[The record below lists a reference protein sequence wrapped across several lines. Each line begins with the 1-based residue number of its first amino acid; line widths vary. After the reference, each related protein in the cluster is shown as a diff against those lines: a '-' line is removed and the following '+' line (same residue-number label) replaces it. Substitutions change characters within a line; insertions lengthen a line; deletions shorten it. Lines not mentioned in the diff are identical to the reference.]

1 MKKKC
6 LTVKHLTL
14 EKYNILNEEFY
25 LECSSIYQIINENEK
40 GAFLFKAL
48 LDLIDS
54 KKKCFFYD
62 KPLKDNFEF
71 IGYYS
76 PDFSLDLTFK
86 IKDFFSYSAS
96 FYKNNYDLNLKRL
109 LNKFNI
115 DLNKKIVDLEK
126 DEIEL
131 IKLIECIYHKPN
143 LLFLN
148 DPYKFLNIKY
158 IYLINEELISLK
170 ENNSTIFINSSNVSL
185 EKSNFNGFFCYV
197 EPRFSNVCNLKA
209 KSYILEIETNI
220 ELNIKKLIHLKD
232 NLYKY
237 TGELK
242 NLIDQLDFAN
252 AKINHIFEDNHD
264 SIL

>member
-6 LTVKHLTL
+6 LKVTHLTL
-14 EKYNILNEEFY
+14 EKYNILNEEFF

-40 GAFLFKAL
+40 GTALFKAL

-54 KKKCFFYD
+54 KKKCYFYD

-76 PDFSLDLTFK
+76 PEFSLDQTFR

-96 FYKNNYDLNLKRL
+96 FYKNSYDSNLKRL

-115 DLNKKIVDLEK
+115 DENEKFENLEK
-126 DEIEL
+126 EKIEL

-148 DPYKFLNIKY
+148 DPYKSLNIKN
-158 IYLINEELISLK
+158 IYLINEELIKLK
-170 ENNSTIFINSSNVSL
+170 ENNSTVFINSSDLTL
-185 EKSNFNGFFCYV
+185 EKSNIDGYFCYV
-197 EPRFSNVCNLKA
+197 EPRFSNVSNLKG
-209 KSYILEIETNI
+209 KSYVIEINSNT
-220 ELNIKKLIHLKD
+220 ELNIKKLIHIKN

-237 TGELK
+237 IGPL
-242 NLIDQLDFAN
+242 NDLIDQLDFN
-252 AKINHIFEDNHD
+252 TTKIDHVFEDSHD
-264 SIL
+264 SLL